1 VRRIG
6 ASLFDGLLDTS
17 QPLEK
22 RLDSPQTRRLVW
34 LVLAIYLSALG
45 VSAVLRSQGDYRVY
59 YAAGERV
66 LRGEQLYPPSD
77 KDKFIYAPA
86 IAIAFA
92 PFALLPKRA
101 SKAAWYLVNAAGFLA
116 FLYGA
121 AVMLFGRGTP
131 LSAPLVFAPTLL
143 SFRFIENNFHHG
155 QINLLVLAA
164 IVWSIVYVREN
175 RAARAGALLAAAIV
189 VKPFALLGAIYLAL
203 DRRWRAMVWT
213 GVAIAALLVAPL
225 LLLGPER
232 WMSEMTGYQQ
242 AVLIMTGRYRTMR
255 TNQSAVAA
263 LARLT
268 GGAPWGPLG
277 AQAAIAMGFEVMLLL
292 AVAAWIYRAR
302 REGPDNPWPLRFALA
317 GLFCVMPSITPIS
330 WKSYY
335 ASLLVPYMA
344 LTMAAWT
351 NEPRAVRSSRAVWI
365 LVAISFAANIVL
377 TDRLNRLALFYSSHL
392 ISSLLV
398 LAAVFVASRYASIS
412 AIANHR
418 RADEANM
425 IRD

>member
-1 VRRIG
+1 M
-6 ASLFDGLLDTS
+6 LDTS

-22 RLDSPQTRRLVW
+22 RLDSAQARRLVW

-45 VSAVLRSQGDYRVY
+45 VSAVLRNQGDYRVY
-59 YAAGERV
+59 YVAGARV
-66 LRGEQLYPPSD
+66 LRGEQVYPPSD
-77 KDKFIYAPA
+77 KNKFIYAPV

-121 AVMLFGRGTP
+121 VVMLFGRGTP
-131 LSAPLVFAPTLL
+131 LSAPLVFVPTLL
-143 SFRFIENNFHHG
+143 SFRFIGNNFHHG

-175 RAARAGALLAAAIV
+175 RAARAGALLGAAIL
-189 VKPFALLGAIYLAL
+189 VKPFALLAALYLAL
-203 DRRWRAMVWT
+203 DRRWRTVLWT
-213 GVAIAALLVAPL
+213 GVATAALLAAPI

-232 WMSEMTGYQQ
+232 WMTDMTEYQQ
-242 AVLIMTGRYRTMR
+242 AVLIMTGRYRTMS

-263 LARLT
+263 VARLT
-268 GGAPWGPLG
+268 GGTPWEPLG
-277 AQAAIAMGFEVMLLL
+277 APAAIAMGFEVVLLL
-292 AVAAWIYRAR
+292 AVMVWILRAR
-302 REGPDNPWPLRFALA
+302 RAEPANPWPLRFALA
-317 GLFCVMPSITPIS
+317 GLFCLMPSITPIS

-351 NEPRAVRSSRAVWI
+351 NQPRGVRSSRAVWI
-365 LVAISFAANIVL
+365 LVAISFAANIVP

-398 LAAVFVASRYASIS
+398 LAAMFVASRYASVP
-412 AIANHR
+412 AVTDAR
-418 RADEANM
+418 RAADTDTS
-425 IRD
+425 RG